1 MTSSPKWSA
10 KQAVGCVV
18 VRGIFEKSSI
28 TTLQMLNGKFY
39 DKRGEKEATRPGNQA
54 SQQLIMMVVD
64 GSFVRGD
71 MSGESGL

>member
-1 MTSSPKWSA
+1 MTSSPKRTA
-10 KQAVGCVV
+10 KEVVIGCVV

-39 DKRGEKEATRPGNQA
+39 DKRDENEASRPGKQA

-64 GSFVRGD
+64 GSF
-71 MSGESGL
+71 LFAAI

>member
-1 MTSSPKWSA
+1 MTSSPKWAA

-39 DKRGEKEATRPGNQA
+39 GKRGEKEASRPGKQA